1 MLEFQI
7 RFFSRAELIIK
18 ILLPTKASYSNSI
31 ERSNSLL
38 GGCIG
43 DFWGVRIRAAS
54 GRVG

>member
-7 RFFSRAELIIK
+7 RFFSRAELIIN
-18 ILLPTKASYSNSI
+18 ILLPTKPSYSNSI

-43 DFWGVRIRAAS
+43 DFWV
-54 GRVG
+54 